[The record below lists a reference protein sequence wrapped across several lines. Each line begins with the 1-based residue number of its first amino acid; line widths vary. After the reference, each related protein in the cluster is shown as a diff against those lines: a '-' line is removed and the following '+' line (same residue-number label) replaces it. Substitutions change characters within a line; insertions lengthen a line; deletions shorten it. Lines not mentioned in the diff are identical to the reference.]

1 MKSKSTFQFIFLVTL
16 TYALGVLLYDFWLL
30 PKTNFDEYLIQFLV
44 QMSEPILR
52 TLGYFV
58 LPHGEGWINTIR
70 IQGSNGVWISSN
82 CDGFAL
88 IWVFTAV
95 LIFLPGK
102 WFGKLAYLIFGGLII
117 EIFNVLR
124 IVSLALVEHHYP
136 QSLAFNHDYTFT
148 VLVYSVVVGLWFFWL
163 KKAQF
168 IGRHE

>member
-1 MKSKSTFQFIFLVTL
+1 MKSKSTLQFIFLVTL
-16 TYALGVLLYDFWLL
+16 TYALGVMSYDFWLL
-30 PKTNFDEYLIQFLV
+30 PKTNLDEYLIQFLV

-52 TLGYFV
+52 SLGYLV

-102 WFGKLAYLIFGGLII
+102 WFGKLIYLILGGLII
-117 EIFNVLR
+117 EVFNVLR
-124 IVSLALVEHHYP
+124 IVSLAMVEHHYP

-168 IGRHE
+168 IGQHE